1 MGIAVVDLTRTQHLD
16 IIRALAEQSG
26 GRFRYL
32 NNTIPAYRRAEGEWI
47 KLEHG
52 RVPDAFAAEKHLRFR
67 IVDLPLHEDRLG
79 GIAKI
84 KDTARLTRH
93 VESLLDTP
101 EIRALDPST
110 ISQLIQKELLD
121 DGAVIPM
128 GDFESQ
134 LRGILKRSKASS
146 SVLRALELS
155 DQVIAWPEHN
165 LRLQSKPLPADKLV
179 GINNN
184 TVSYYQSPEYLT
196 TILAAA
202 AEHHYMRPELFLIEV
217 HAGLHNNNLA
227 LTFEGMAGNVSEIP
241 HDVGHYLKDALVL
254 YRENG
259 RAAFE
264 DAAKMLRMEYRP
276 LHANT
281 RTISVEQGLKMLREA
296 FNRTCPS
303 STTSMLGV
311 ARNEHDGAS
320 LIVRHLAIRKYL
332 WSYRG
337 VLNRVLAQDPQ
348 LPIDKIN
355 ERWDKYMQACP
366 VSLSTPLESLTSL
379 AAQLDKTYGDMILR
393 TTAKMQQELDHRLSM
408 HLGGMELAPALEHF
422 HEIVKRSVS
431 AGGQPVEQ
439 FRRQVLLD
447 EFLSPGYLQQQA
459 NTYKNNRSLPSIE
472 NFVGAV
478 EDKQHNVLVYDELPP
493 SFKRV

>member
-1 MGIAVVDLTRTQHLD
+1 MVDLTRTQHLD

-26 GRFRYL
+26 GRFRFL
-32 NNTIPAYRRAEGEWI
+32 NNTIPAYRRAEGEWV

-52 RVPDAFAAEKHLRFR
+52 RVPDAFAAEKYLRFR
-67 IVDLPLHEDRLG
+67 ILDLPLHEDRLG

-84 KDTARLTRH
+84 KDTARLARH

-101 EIRALDPST
+101 EVRALDPST
-110 ISQLIQKELLD
+110 ISQLIQHELLN
-121 DGAVIPM
+121 DGAVIPL

-134 LRGILKRSKASS
+134 LRGILMRSKASS
-146 SVLRALELS
+146 AVLRALELS
-155 DQVIAWPEHN
+155 DQVISWPEHN

-179 GINNN
+179 GANNN
-184 TVSYYQSPEYLT
+184 TVYYYESPEYLT
-196 TILAAA
+196 TILSSA

-227 LTFEGMAGNVSEIP
+227 LTFEGMAGRVSEIP
-241 HDVGHYLKDALVL
+241 HDVGHYLKDALTL

-259 RAAFE
+259 RVAFE

-281 RTISVEQGLKMLREA
+281 RTISVEQGLRMLREA
-296 FNRTCPS
+296 FHRTSPS
-303 STTSMLGV
+303 SDTSRINV
-311 ARNEHDGAS
+311 AHNEHEETS
-320 LIVRHLAIRKYL
+320 LIVRHLAARRYL

-337 VLNRVLAQDPQ
+337 VLNHVLSQDPQ

-355 ERWDKYMQACP
+355 ERWDKYMSTCP

-379 AAQLDKTYGDMILR
+379 VKQLDKSYGDMILR
-393 TTAKMQQELDHRLSM
+393 TTAKMQKDLDQRLSM

-422 HEIVKRSVS
+422 QEIVRRSVG

-447 EFLSPGYLQQQA
+447 DFLSPGYLLQQA
-459 NTYKNNRSLPSIE
+459 NTYKSNRTLPSIE
-472 NFVGAV
+472 KFVGAV
-478 EDKQHNVLVYDELPP
+478 EDKQYNVLTYDELPP
-493 SFKRV
+493 SFKRA

>member
-1 MGIAVVDLTRTQHLD
+1 M
-16 IIRALAEQSG
+16 
-26 GRFRYL
+26 
-32 NNTIPAYRRAEGEWI
+32 

-67 IVDLPLHEDRLG
+67 IIDLPLHEDRLG

-84 KDTARLTRH
+84 KDMARLTRH
-93 VESLLDTP
+93 VESLLDSP
-101 EIRALDPST
+101 NVRSLEPST
-110 ISQLIQKELLD
+110 ISQLLQHELRN

-134 LRGILKRSKASS
+134 LRGILMRSKAPS

-155 DQVIAWPEHN
+155 DQVISWPEHN
-165 LRLQSKPLPADKLV
+165 LRLQAKPLPADKLV

-184 TVSYYQSPEYLT
+184 TAYYYQSPEYLT
-196 TILAAA
+196 TILSSA

-227 LTFEGMAGNVSEIP
+227 LTFEGMAGNVSELP
-241 HDVGHYLKDALVL
+241 LDVGHYLKDALTL

-276 LHANT
+276 LHVNT
-281 RTISVEQGLKMLREA
+281 RTISVEQGLQMLRES
-296 FNRTCPS
+296 FNRTSPS
-303 STTSMLGV
+303 NVTTTADSPQ
-311 ARNEHDGAS
+311 NEHEGAS
-320 LIVRHLAIRKYL
+320 LLARHLAVRKYL

-337 VLNRVLAQDPQ
+337 VLNRVLAEDPQ

-355 ERWDKYMQACP
+355 ERWDKYMQTCP
-366 VSLSTPLESLTSL
+366 VSLSTPLPSLTSL
-379 AAQLDKTYGDMILR
+379 VSQLDKSYGDLILR
-393 TTAKMQQELDHRLSM
+393 TTSKMQKDLAHRLSM
-408 HLGGMELAPALEHF
+408 HLGGAELAPALAHF
-422 HEIVKRSVS
+422 NEIVRRSIS

-447 EFLSPGYLQQQA
+447 EFLSPGYLSQQISA
-459 NTYKNNRSLPSIE
+459 YKKDHSLPSIE
-472 NFVGAV
+472 KFIGAV
-478 EDKQHNVLVYDELPP
+478 EDKQHNILTYDELPP
-493 SFKRV
+493 SFKRT